1 MTEINTR
8 FQVCFFADLS
18 AIEPTAETIA
28 SLAKAFSGRKLL
40 PSTYQEFG
48 PQGNRMR
55 PRLQTADNEWVL
67 DFDMARLEL
76 QKNATSPGAD
86 NMGSVEQFARDA
98 HEMIA
103 VALNVFPH
111 KGKRLSLVTQAL
123 LRDLT
128 PDTLNQAYSQLLNPL
143 PYYRD
148 FPPVAWRS
156 NCVAR
161 VQVGLGGNDEVLNV
175 ILTADRDQ
183 RRLLFDA
190 AQPPFDSIGVVVDI
204 NTYQSDT
211 ETRFTAESLPEF
223 LDRAVGLRSCLLEQL
238 RERIN
243 A

>member
-1 MTEINTR
+1 VTEINTG

-55 PRLQTADNEWVL
+55 PRLQSADNEWVL
-67 DFDMARLEL
+67 DFDIGRLDL
-76 QKNATSPGAD
+76 RRNSTSPGAD
-86 NMGSVEQFARDA
+86 NMGPVEEFTRDA
-98 HEMIA
+98 YEMIA
-103 VALNVFPH
+103 AALHVFPC
-111 KGKRLSLVTQAL
+111 KGRRLSLVTQTL

-128 PDTLNQAYSQLLNPL
+128 PDTLNQAYSRLLNPL
-143 PYYRD
+143 RYYRD

-156 NCVAR
+156 RSIAR
-161 VQVGLGGNDEVLNV
+161 VQVPLGANDETLNV

-183 RRLLFDA
+183 RRLLFDPT
-190 AQPPFDSIGVVVDI
+190 QPPFDSIAVVVDI
-204 NTYQSDT
+204 NTFQGNT

-223 LDRAVGLRSCLLEQL
+223 LGRAVELRACLLEQL
-238 RERIN
+238 RERLN